1 MFRGLSS
8 ALLVRSSTLSSV
20 HSPLFSSSTALPE
33 LTSSFSSSRMYS
45 DLASQL
51 SHSRLTCGELLRT
64 KSGALYH
71 VDEDVSMEECAKKML
86 DNNIGSLLVR
96 SPEGRV
102 VGIVSERDYLKT
114 AKKHISIH
122 TPVKKVMTPRD
133 KIIRIPRTATLNN
146 CMELMSEHH
155 IRHLCVYDG
164 GIFHGVLSI
173 KDIVNAMVSDHENT
187 IARLEQFITGRAVGY

>member
-1 MFRGLSS
+1 
-8 ALLVRSSTLSSV
+8 
-20 HSPLFSSSTALPE
+20 
-33 LTSSFSSSRMYS
+33 MYS

-102 VGIVSERDYLKT
+102 VGIVSER
-114 AKKHISIH
+114 
-122 TPVKKVMTPRD
+122 
-133 KIIRIPRTATLNN
+133 
-146 CMELMSEHH
+146 
-155 IRHLCVYDG
+155 
-164 GIFHGVLSI
+164 
-173 KDIVNAMVSDHENT
+173 
-187 IARLEQFITGRAVGY
+187 